1 MKLIKNN
8 FTRDKRGFFL
18 KIRNTNELYQNCFSY
33 NKKRGTIR
41 GIHYQKYP
49 NYEKK
54 IITCIKGAI
63 FDVVIDLRKNSKT
76 YLQYKKFILT
86 EKKNLSL
93 LIPKGFGHGFQTLE
107 KNTIIYYQIFGKF
120 IKKKQAGILW
130 NDQKIKIKWPLP
142 IKCIS
147 KRDKKFKRL

>member
-1 MKLIKNN
+1 MRLIKNN

-18 KIRNTNELYQNCFSY
+18 KIKNTNELYQNCFSY
-33 NKKRGTIR
+33 NKKKGTVR

-93 LIPKGFGHGFQTLE
+93 LIPKGFGHGFQTLK
-107 KNTIIYYQIFGKF
+107 KNTIIYYQIVGKF

-147 KRDKKFKRL
+147 KRDEKFKRL